1 MKRRQPN
8 TRASTANSGGY
19 TYLGVLFL
27 IAASGILLVATSQV
41 WYTAQKRDKEEELLF
56 VGDQLRRAIG
66 AYYESTASGP
76 KRYPATL
83 EDLQRD
89 PRSPGVRRYLRQL
102 YRDPMTGGTT
112 WGLMKAAD
120 GTIFGVYSLSEQE
133 PLKKGGFG
141 RQDQAFEEKA
151 KYAEWLF
158 MYRPGQGYTLPPLKH

>member
-1 MKRRQPN
+1 MKRRQPK
-8 TRASTANSGGY
+8 TRASSANSRGF

-27 IAASGILLVATSQV
+27 IAASGIALVATSQV

-66 AYYESTASGP
+66 AYYQSTAGRP

-83 EDLQRD
+83 EDLLRD

-120 GTIFGVYSLSEQE
+120 GTIFGVYSLSEEE
-133 PLKKGGFG
+133 PLKKSGFG
-141 RQDQAFEEKA
+141 WQDQAFEGKA

-158 MYRPGQGYTLPPLKH
+158 MQGPGKGLVPPPLKQ